1 MKLSRPFWLSRF
13 RRYRTKRLTPD
24 HQGPNKASGQVQAA
38 GNGSNYQTYITGPY
52 DPNGGYYYARVSF
65 NF

>member
-1 MKLSRPFWLSRF
+1 MIITAGLASNCK
-13 RRYRTKRLTPD
+13 K
-24 HQGPNKASGQVQAA
+24 GPNPTNGEVQLP
-38 GNGSNYQTYITGPY
+38 GNSNVYQNPLGAFY